1 MEKGRIWYGKKQIQ
15 LQVLQEASKKASWS
29 LLEARSKV
37 MLFSTNRTVKQLASI
52 DKSLEAQND
61 SYKWQNAPSDCARLF
76 APMMGPV
83 AS

>member
-1 MEKGRIWYGKKQIQ
+1 
-15 LQVLQEASKKASWS
+15 
-29 LLEARSKV
+29 
-37 MLFSTNRTVKQLASI
+37 MLFGTDRTVKQLASI

-83 AS
+83 ASATMAQNGAKSMAYTVLAWNPALRFAITLHS